1 MIPTTFA
8 HIAINCRDQSVMER
22 FYSRYFGFE
31 RARVIDAGEEQI
43 IFLKSGD
50 CYLELFQAKG
60 EPPYEPPTADGH
72 AWHGVRHL
80 AFQVENVDAKLEEL
94 GDDVAVRLGPLDF
107 DAFIPGWRTV
117 WFADPEGNIVEVT
130 QGFRDQENPPA
141 FEATRVT
148 TAAGA

>member
-8 HIAINCRDQSVMER
+8 HVAINCRDQSVIER

-43 IFLKSGD
+43 IFLKAGA
-50 CYLELFQAKG
+50 CYLELFQAKSE
-60 EPPYEPPTADGH
+60 EPFERPTADGPT
-72 AWHGVRHL
+72 WPGVRHL
-80 AFQVENVDAKLEEL
+80 AFQVENVDAKIDEL
-94 GDDVAVRLGPLDF
+94 GDDAVISLGPLDF

-117 WFADPEGNIVEVT
+117 WLADPEGNIVEVT

-141 FEATRVT
+141 FEAAQC
-148 TAAGA
+148 AAASSA